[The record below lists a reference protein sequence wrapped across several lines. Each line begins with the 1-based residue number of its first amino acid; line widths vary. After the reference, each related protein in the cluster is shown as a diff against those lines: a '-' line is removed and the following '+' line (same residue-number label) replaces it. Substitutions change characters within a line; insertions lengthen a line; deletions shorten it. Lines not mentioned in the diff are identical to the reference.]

1 MDKAPLLQKFPAY
14 LRILTFGMIII
25 TSIIF
30 VLIIG
35 ILLAIPFYG
44 PNVMSDIGKIE
55 TSSEPNIIALAK
67 YFQIV
72 SQFGIFIVP
81 VFIFAFLDGRYI
93 SRYLSV
99 NIKPAF
105 KTMIFAAIAIIAAI
119 PLINYL
125 GELNQ
130 QMKLPESIAGIEHW
144 MKDSEDK
151 AAKLTDVFLNIKSP
165 GAFLINLLMIGIIP
179 AIGEE
184 FMFRGVLQKLF
195 HQWTKNIHFAVI
207 FSAFLFSAMH
217 MQFYGFVPRFLMGV
231 MMGYLFV
238 WSGSL
243 WVPVLVHF
251 TNNSMAVLMSY
262 LVNLGIANDSYDTI
276 GTGNS
281 QFVFVL
287 ISLVVSCA
295 LILLIYK
302 MEKKKKLEPPI
313 VIN

>member
-1 MDKAPLLQKFPAY
+1 
-14 LRILTFGMIII
+14 MIII
-25 TSIIF
+25 TSVIF
-30 VLIIG
+30 VLILG
-35 ILLAIPFYG
+35 ILLAVPFYG
-44 PNVMSDIGKIE
+44 PDVLKDLGKIE
-55 TSSEPNIIALAK
+55 TSTEPNIISLAK

-72 SQFGIFIVP
+72 SQFGIFLVP
-81 VFIFAFLDGRYI
+81 IFIFAFLDGRNI
-93 SRYLSV
+93 SRYLSI

-105 KTMIFAAIAIIAAI
+105 KTLIFAALAIIAAV

-130 QMKLPESIAGIEHW
+130 QMKLPESMAGIEHW
-144 MKDSEDK
+144 MKNSEDK
-151 AAKLTDVFLNIKSP
+151 AAKLTETFLNIKSS
-165 GAFLINLLMIGIIP
+165 GGFLINLIMIGIIP

-217 MQFYGFVPRFLMGV
+217 MQFYGFIPRFLMGV

-251 TNNSMAVLMSY
+251 INNTIAVLMSY
-262 LVNLGIANDSYDTI
+262 LVNLGLADDSFDTI

-281 QFVFVL
+281 EFIFVL
-287 ISLVVSCA
+287 ISLMITGA
-295 LILLIYK
+295 LIALIFK
-302 MEKKKKLEPPI
+302 FEKKKKLAHQ
-313 VIN
+313 VINN

>member
-1 MDKAPLLQKFPAY
+1 MDKAPILHKFPVY
-14 LRILTFGMIII
+14 LRIITFGMIII
-25 TSIIF
+25 TSVIF
-30 VLIIG
+30 VLIFG

-44 PNVMSDIGKIE
+44 HDIMNDLGKIE
-55 TSSEPNIIALAK
+55 TSTEPNIIALAK

-72 SQFGIFIVP
+72 SQFGIFLVP
-81 VFIFAFLDGRYI
+81 VFLFAFLDGRNI
-93 SRYLSV
+93 SRYLSI
-99 NIKPAF
+99 NNKPAF
-105 KTMIFAAIAIIAAI
+105 KTMIFAAIAILSAT

-130 QMKLPESIAGIEHW
+130 HMKLPESMAGIEHW

-151 AAKLTDVFLNIKSP
+151 AAKLTDVFLNVKSP
-165 GAFLINLLMIGIIP
+165 DAFLINLLMIGIIP

-184 FMFRGVLQKLF
+184 FMCRGVLQKLF

-251 TNNSMAVLMSY
+251 TNNAVAVLMSY

-287 ISLVVSCA
+287 ISLIVSGV
-295 LILLIYK
+295 LIFLIYK
-302 MEKKKKLEPPI
+302 LEKKKKMNHQLI
-313 VIN
+313 IN

>member
-1 MDKAPLLQKFPAY
+1 MNKTPVLQKFPVY
-14 LRILTFGMIII
+14 LRIITFGMIII

-35 ILLAIPFYG
+35 ILLAVPFYG
-44 PNVMSDIGKIE
+44 PNILSDLGKIE
-55 TSSEPNIIALAK
+55 TSTDPNIIALAK

-72 SQFGIFIVP
+72 SQFGMFIIP
-81 VFIFAFLDGRYI
+81 VVLFAFLDGWNV
-93 SRYLSV
+93 SRYLSI

-105 KTMIFAAIAIIAAI
+105 KTMVFAVIAILAAA
-119 PLINYL
+119 PLINYI

-130 QMKLPESIAGIEHW
+130 HMKLPTVFSGIERW
-144 MKDSEDK
+144 MKESEDT
-151 AAKLTDVFLNIKSP
+151 AAKLTDTFLNVKST
-165 GAFLINLLMIGIIP
+165 GGFLINLLMIGLIP

-217 MQFYGFVPRFLMGV
+217 MQFYGFVPRFLLGL
-231 MMGYLFV
+231 MMGYIFV

-243 WVPVLVHF
+243 WVPILIHF
-251 TNNSMAVLMSY
+251 TNNSVAVLMSY
-262 LVNLGIANDSYDTI
+262 LVNIGIANDSYDTI

-281 QFVFVL
+281 EFFLVI
-287 ISLVVSCA
+287 ISLVISGA
-295 LILLIYK
+295 LIFLIYK
-302 MEKKKKLEPPI
+302 LEKKKKMIPHDI
-313 VIN
+313 VI

>member
-1 MDKAPLLQKFPAY
+1 MDKAPVLQKFPVY
-14 LRILTFGMIII
+14 LRIITFGMIII

-44 PNVMSDIGKIE
+44 PNVLSDLGKIE
-55 TSSEPNIIALAK
+55 TSTEPNIIALAK

-81 VFIFAFLDGRYI
+81 VFIFAFLDGRNI
-93 SRYLSV
+93 NRYLSI

-105 KTMIFAAIAIIAAI
+105 RTMIFAAIAILAAT

-130 QMKLPESIAGIEHW
+130 QMKLPESMAGIEHW

-151 AAKLTDVFLNIKSP
+151 AAKLTDVFLNVKSP
-165 GAFLINLLMIGIIP
+165 GAFLINLLMIGLIP

-231 MMGYLFV
+231 MMGYMFV

-251 TNNSMAVLMSY
+251 TNNTMAVLMSY
-262 LVNLGIANDSYDTI
+262 MTNLGFVDDSYDTI

-287 ISLVVSCA
+287 ISLIISGS
-295 LILLIYK
+295 LIFLIYK
-302 MEKKKKLEPPI
+302 WEKKKKMI
-313 VIN
+313 QQVVIN